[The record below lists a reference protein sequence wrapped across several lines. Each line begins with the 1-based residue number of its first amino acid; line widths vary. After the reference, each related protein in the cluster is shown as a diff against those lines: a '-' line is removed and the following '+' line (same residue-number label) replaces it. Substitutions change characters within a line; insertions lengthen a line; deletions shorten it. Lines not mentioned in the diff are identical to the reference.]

1 VSTPAAS
8 RFDVVREPDPVH
20 SMMGAPDEPIDL
32 NSTRALHA
40 PAASSE
46 NRKSASAL
54 QQTHSGGKGRGVI
67 VPLLDVAES
76 TPKKLITLHSGLSFD
91 IGDSCPT
98 SRRTTA
104 DRRREPQIP

>member
-1 VSTPAAS
+1 MSTPAAS

-20 SMMGAPDEPIDL
+20 HGAPDELIDL

-67 VPLLDVAES
+67 VLPAGRRG
-76 TPKKLITLHSGLSFD
+76 IHS
-91 IGDSCPT
+91 
-98 SRRTTA
+98 
-104 DRRREPQIP
+104 